1 MRLLVL
7 CPHYRPQENPRAL
20 RWTALCEAWASC
32 GWDVHLL
39 SARNGCPP
47 GEVELEGVHVYRTGS
62 LSLAAWLTGES
73 GHSAFV
79 PTSGSSAWPQ
89 RFNTFTWHRLYWP
102 DGACLW
108 YPYARRAALQ
118 LLEKKAFDLLIS
130 VSLPFTAHWVA
141 FAIKKRHPRL
151 PWLVDIG
158 DPFSFLYQAPKN
170 NLFLYRSRNI
180 RAERAVLRTAN
191 AATLTCAGA
200 RDAYA
205 HHFPEA
211 AFKLRVIPP
220 VYVPPV
226 GAPRPAGKANT
237 SPPYVLAY
245 FGSFYSGVR
254 EPDLLLNFLDGFFR
268 QCPDWRESLRVELY
282 GPLEVEFR
290 RRLQSAACWNKQ
302 LFYRGWLS
310 RPKAWSRLRTSPF
323 LLSLGNRTSSQLPS
337 KAADYW
343 MSRRPVVHLQQNEA
357 DAFTAL
363 FDAYPAFLPL
373 NPGDFDAA
381 KLIAF
386 LQSSPA
392 SVAAGPD
399 WRRKAHT
406 FALPAVSG
414 AYSDL
419 IRSISQGSTPD

>member
-1 MRLLVL
+1 MRLLVI

-20 RWTALCEAWASC
+20 RWAALCEAWARC

-62 LSLAAWLTGES
+62 LSLAAWLTGEG

-79 PTSGSSAWPQ
+79 TKSGSSAWPQ
-89 RFNTFTWHRLYWP
+89 RFNKFTWHRLYWP

-130 VSLPFTAHWVA
+130 VSLPFTSHWVA
-141 FAIKKRHPRL
+141 YAVKKRHPRL

-158 DPFSFLYQAPKN
+158 DPFSFLHQAPKN
-170 NLFLYRSRNI
+170 NLRLYHRKNI
-180 RAERAVLRTAN
+180 RAERAVLR
-191 AATLTCAGA
+191 AADEVTLTHAGA

-205 HHFPEA
+205 RHFPEA
-211 AFKLRVIPP
+211 APKLQVIPP
-220 VYVPPV
+220 VFVPAKPFV
-226 GAPRPAGKANT
+226 GL
-237 SPPYVLAY
+237 PPPNPPPHLLAY

-254 EPDLLLNFLDGFFR
+254 EPDLLLNFLDSFFR
-268 QCPDWRESLRVELY
+268 QCPDWRDLLRVELY

-343 MSRRPVVHLQQNEA
+343 MSRRPVVHLSQNKR
-357 DAFTAL
+357 DAFAEL
-363 FDAYPAFLPL
+363 FRSYPAFLSL
-373 NPGDFDAA
+373 NPHAFDAKRLVDFFEKGNQLFRMTA
-381 KLIAF
+381 DWEAQARAF
-386 LQSSPA
+386 SLP
-392 SVAAGPD
+392 SVAE
-399 WRRKAHT
+399 
-406 FALPAVSG
+406 
-414 AYSDL
+414 AYSER
-419 IRSISQGSTPD
+419 IRSISQGKTPD